1 MFHYLNGLFK
11 MKRNLQHDNAETHS
25 KGEQVKTPL
34 LPNNVDKKS
43 VNDSEPIVGSR
54 Q

>member
-1 MFHYLNGLFK
+1 MVYSRWNEINN
-11 MKRNLQHDNAETHS
+11 MITHS

-34 LPNNVDKKS
+34 LPYIVDKKS
-43 VNDSEPIVGSR
+43 VNDSGPIKGSR